1 MLVCG
6 SYETVLGLIALT
18 GRLET
23 GAAVILKNGE
33 LTDSYFDSLY
43 FVRVSFSVPAREPLW
58 LKMGSY

>member
-6 SYETVLGLIALT
+6 SCETDLGLIALT

-33 LTDSYFDSLY
+33 LTDSCLDSRY
-43 FVRVSFSVPAREPLW
+43 FVRVSLSVPAREPL
-58 LKMGSY
+58 